1 MADYGFNTQLTPQT
15 QQSSLGDM
23 LNLARGIQS
32 YQQAQQINPL
42 TVQQQQAATQ
52 KGLLELKQLEIAA
65 KERDAVMPYLQDPK
79 NYTNEDGLIDMN
91 KATADIY
98 HIAPNNPGVWLKPLQ
113 DLATGQLNLAQSK
126 LTLDNA
132 QRSKVGQ
139 AIAAVARSADRD
151 NPLAYSKAFENLTA
165 VDKSLTKLVQNYNNM
180 LGKFQA
186 GGHIGDDMLR
196 EAQSMLTLPEQ
207 ESIFGTKVSQLDLGP
222 SVQPY
227 TLRTPVG
234 SMQPQFET
242 LGAPIKKA
250 AAPFASVVTTPT
262 GAPSILEFKGGATG
276 ETKAKEPA
284 PASDK
289 VIKDFEK
296 SGGLQISP
304 GETYEAYRARVG
316 RLAAL
321 PDFATKSM
329 SLANPESVPNTQK
342 INNNI
347 LNLLDDKDV
356 NVGKVADYVAGK
368 TAGISLNSKE
378 QVIQKYLEQR
388 VRQVAARSNQDQASV
403 KQALGS
409 FGNDK
414 DALRTIIYN
423 DAGTLAAESL
433 YNQGVLRARGDANK
447 PNLAAV
453 ADFEQKFSNLVQD
466 PDVMHLIGLVGNKT
480 KLSQADQNHFRQYF
494 KGKDLQALFAQKDK
508 IENLVRGGQ

>member
-42 TVQQQQAATQ
+42 AVQQQQAATQ
-52 KGLLELKQLEIAA
+52 KGLLELKQLETANR
-65 KERDAVMPYLQDPK
+65 ERDAVLPYLQDPS
-79 NYTNEDGLIDMN
+79 NYSNEDGMIDMN
-91 KATADIY
+91 KATAAIY
-98 HIAPNNPGVWLKPLQ
+98 KLAPQTGNIYAKNLQ
-113 DLATGQLNLAQSK
+113 ELASGQLQIAQSK
-126 LTLDNA
+126 QNLTQSGKSILANA
-132 QRSKVGQ
+132 LG
-139 AIAAVARSADRD
+139 
-151 NPLAYSKAFENLTA
+151 PLAYGGEKDPKAYMDALQRA
-165 VDKSLTKLVQNYNNM
+165 VKVDPALAPIAKNYMDMLTK
-180 LGKFQA
+180 FQPGDHIATDFVKEIQGLQPASEQYAQFAPKA
-186 GGHIGDDMLR
+186 GTV
-196 EAQSMLTLPEQ
+196 EAGATIQPVV
-207 ESIFGTKVSQLDLGP
+207 TKP
-222 SVQPY
+222 SV
-227 TLRTPVG
+227 G
-234 SMQPQFET
+234 
-242 LGAPIKKA
+242 GAEPTITAAGTPIKKT

-262 GAPSILEFKGGATG
+262 GAPGILEFKGGATG

-284 PASDK
+284 PVSDK

-304 GETYEAYRARVG
+304 GETYEGFRARVG
-316 RLAAL
+316 RLSAL

-368 TAGISLNSKE
+368 TAGISLNTKE

-433 YNQGVLRARGDANK
+433 YNQGVLRARGNAK
-447 PNLAAV
+447 QPNLAAV
-453 ADFEQKFSNLVQD
+453 QDFEQKFTDLVQD

-480 KLSQADQNHFRQYF
+480 KLSQADEKHFRQYF